1 MNNISYDFE
10 GSINTLERKLLT
22 QKGKKSKRQLI
33 KKSVASLMLVNMLC
47 MSTIIPTAA
56 MAASSTTNTSTETKS
71 TEVANPKTGSV
82 PTAESLGLNVK
93 SAVLMEASTGKILLS
108 VNSDDA
114 LPPASMSKMMTEY
127 LVSDYVKKG
136 KLKWDDEVTVSEN
149 AAAQIG
155 SRVFLAAGDK
165 HTVLDL
171 YKAMAIG
178 SANDASVALAEQ
190 IGGTEKDFV
199 KLMNA
204 KAKEFGMKTAHFAN
218 STGLNVA
225 DMPEASRPEDGKETI
240 MSAMD
245 TAILARHIVED
256 HPDFKDVTSIQSFKF
271 RPTDKDPV
279 VNWNWMLESNSS
291 ITNFKAYAY
300 PGLDGLKTG
309 HTEAAG
315 ECFTGTAERNG
326 MRLISVVMGT
336 TSQPERFKQ
345 TKKVL
350 DYGFDNFEVKQIIG
364 AKSAVSGLATI
375 PVVKGAATEVPVVT
389 DAAVNVVVPKG
400 TEPKNVTYTVAQSDE
415 AARTAPIAASK
426 ALGTITYTY
435 KSDSIAQDQVTTVNL
450 IAAEPVEK
458 GSWLRLFFRSIGDL
472 FGDLF
477 DSVKNM
483 F

>member
-1 MNNISYDFE
+1 M
-10 GSINTLERKLLT
+10 ERKWLT

-47 MSTIIPTAA
+47 LSTIIPTAA
-56 MAASSTTNTSTETKS
+56 MAASSTNSSSTSTDQKS
-71 TEVANPKTGSV
+71 TEATSSSSTTIPSV
-82 PTAESLGLNVK
+82 DSLGLQVK
-93 SAVLMEASTGKILLS
+93 SAILIEASTGKVLLS
-108 VNSDDA
+108 VNSDEA

-127 LVSDYVKKG
+127 LVSDAVKQG
-136 KLKWDDEVTVSEN
+136 KIKWDDEVTVSAN

-155 SRVFLAAGDK
+155 SRVFLAEGDK

-178 SANDASVALAEQ
+178 SANDATVALAEYLAGSEQ
-190 IGGTEKDFV
+190 DFV

-218 STGLNVA
+218 ATGLNIA
-225 DMPEASRPEDGKETI
+225 DMPQATRPDSDQETI
-240 MSAMD
+240 MSAAD
-245 TAILARHIVED
+245 TAILARHIVID
-256 HPDFKDVTSIQSFKF
+256 HPDFNEVTSIPSFKF
-271 RPTDKDPV
+271 RSTDKDPV

-309 HTEAAG
+309 HTNAAG
-315 ECFTGTAERNG
+315 QCFTGTAERNG

-336 TSQPERFKQ
+336 SSDKERFIQ

-350 DYGFDNFEVKQIIG
+350 DYGFDHFEVKQIVG
-364 AKSAVSGLATI
+364 AKSAVSGLASI
-375 PVVKGAATEVPVVT
+375 PVVKGTATEVPVVT
-389 DAAVNVVVPKG
+389 ESAVNVVVPKG
-400 TEPKNVTYTVAQSDE
+400 TKPQNVTYTVAQSDE
-415 AARTAPIAASK
+415 TARTAPIEAGK

-435 KSDSIAQDQVTTVNL
+435 KNDSIPQDQVTTVNL
-450 IAAEPVEK
+450 IASEPVEK
-458 GSWLRLFFRSIGDL
+458 GSWLRMFFRSIGDL

-477 DSVKNM
+477 SSVKNM

>member
-1 MNNISYDFE
+1 M
-10 GSINTLERKLLT
+10 ERKWLT

-47 MSTIIPTAA
+47 LSTIIPTAA
-56 MAASSTTNTSTETKS
+56 MAASSSSTSTSTDQKS
-71 TEVANPKTGSV
+71 TEATSTSSKSIPSV
-82 PTAESLGLNVK
+82 DSLGLQVK
-93 SAVLMEASTGKILLS
+93 SAILIEASTGKVLLS
-108 VNSDDA
+108 VNSDEA

-127 LVSDYVKKG
+127 LVSDSVKQG
-136 KLKWDDEVTVSEN
+136 KIKWDDQVTVSAN

-155 SRVFLAAGDK
+155 SRVFLAEGDK

-178 SANDASVALAEQ
+178 SANDATVALAEYVAGSEQ
-190 IGGTEKDFV
+190 DFV

-218 STGLNVA
+218 STGLNIA
-225 DMPEASRPEDGKETI
+225 DMPEATRPDSDQETI
-240 MSAMD
+240 MSAAD
-245 TAILARHIVED
+245 TAILARHIVVD
-256 HPDFKDVTSIQSFKF
+256 HPDFNEVTSIPSFKF
-271 RPTDKDPV
+271 RSTDKAPV
-279 VNWNWMLESNSS
+279 VNWNWMLESNSA

-315 ECFTGTAERNG
+315 QCFTGTAERNG

-336 TSQPERFKQ
+336 SSDKERFIQ

-350 DYGFDNFEVKQIIG
+350 DYGFDNFEVKQIVG
-364 AKSAVSGLATI
+364 AKSAVSGLASI
-375 PVVKGAATEVPVVT
+375 PVVKGTATEVPVVT
-389 DAAVNVVVPKG
+389 ESAVNVVVPKG
-400 TEPKNVTYTVAQSDE
+400 TNPQNVTYTVAQADE
-415 AARTAPIAASK
+415 TARTAPIEAGK

-435 KSDSIAQDQVTTVNL
+435 KNDSIPQDQVTTVNL
-450 IAAEPVEK
+450 IASEPVEK
-458 GSWLRLFFRSIGDL
+458 GGWLRMFFRSIGDL

-477 DSVKNM
+477 NSVKNL

>member
-1 MNNISYDFE
+1 
-10 GSINTLERKLLT
+10 LERKW
-22 QKGKKSKRQLI
+22 GKQTGTKSKRQLI

-56 MAASSTTNTSTETKS
+56 MAASATSGTSTDQKS
-71 TEVANPKTGSV
+71 TEATSSGSTSI
-82 PTAESLGLNVK
+82 PSADSLGLQVK
-93 SAVLMEASTGKILLS
+93 SAILIEATTGKVLLS
-108 VNSDDA
+108 INSDEA

-127 LVSDYVKKG
+127 IVSDYVKQG
-136 KLKWDDEVTVSEN
+136 KIKWDDVVTVSAN
-149 AAAQIG
+149 AAAQVG
-155 SRVFLAAGDK
+155 SRVFLAEGDK

-171 YKAMAIG
+171 YKAMAVG
-178 SANDASVALAEQ
+178 SANDATVALAEY
-190 IGGTEKDFV
+190 IAGGSEKEFV
-199 KLMNA
+199 KLMNE

-218 STGLNVA
+218 ATGLSIA
-225 DMPEASRPEDGKETI
+225 DMPQGTQPEDGKETV
-240 MSAMD
+240 MSASD
-245 TAILARHIVED
+245 TAILARHIVVD
-256 HPDFKDVTSIQSFKF
+256 HPDFNEVTKIQSFKF
-271 RPTDKDPV
+271 RSTDKAPV

-309 HTEAAG
+309 HTNAAG
-315 ECFTGTAERNG
+315 QCFTGTAERNG

-336 TSQPERFKQ
+336 SSDKQRFIQ

-350 DYGFDNFEVKQIIG
+350 DYGFDHFEVKQIVG
-364 AKSAVSGLATI
+364 AKSAVSGLATL
-375 PVVKGAATEVPVVT
+375 PVAKGAATEVPVVT

-400 TEPKNVTYTVAQSDE
+400 TNPKNVTYTVSQADE
-415 AARTAPIAASK
+415 TARTAPIEAGK

-435 KSDSIAQDQVTTVNL
+435 KNDSMPQDQVTTVNL
-450 IAAEPVEK
+450 IASEPVEK

-477 DSVKNM
+477 NSVKNM